1 MAQKI
6 YKRFTCLLIRNITIT
21 VLQRFKYNSNCA
33 NTNINIK
40 IKHKYKYDYKYKYS
54 FKYNVFKCF
63 TKIGIFS
70 IWSGCHLGSLV
81 IRLHWMFLLTLLSWF
96 FIAVFFFFFVFSPLS
111 TSFLNHSLLFLPPF
125 FITLFFLGFFKFFFP
140 LFYYWKYIVHLSN
153 NHYNL
158 KKISFF
164 SFKSEQMLRRQKR
177 SNIGI
182 DLLRSLGF
190 LRAKALRWDSDE
202 MQKFRSKN

>member
-1 MAQKI
+1 MF
-6 YKRFTCLLIRNITIT
+6 YKNWYFFYMKWMSLRQFGHSTTLNVSDNPTEL
-21 VLQRFKYNSNCA
+21 VLHC
-33 NTNINIK
+33 
-40 IKHKYKYDYKYKYS
+40 
-54 FKYNVFKCF
+54 C
-63 TKIGIFS
+63 
-70 IWSGCHLGSLV
+70 
-81 IRLHWMFLLTLLSWF
+81 
-96 FIAVFFFFFVFSPLS
+96 FFFFFVFSPLS